1 MNKEAEVI
9 IVGGGPS
16 GIAAAGALSSLSIPF
31 LLLERSDCFA
41 PLWQRHSY
49 DRLHIHLPK
58 HTCQLPHMAIPDDWP
73 KYPPK
78 SLFVQYLHRYVS
90 HFRIEPLYNRSVE
103 SARYDDA
110 SGRWRVVARDVS
122 AGRGGEGAVEE
133 YSARF
138 LVVATGESC
147 DAFMP
152 EVEGLGSFGGKVM
165 HSTEYKNG
173 KEFVKKKVLVVGS
186 GNSGMEIALDL
197 ADHGAVTSIV
207 VRSPVN
213 FVTREMLNWVVPLL
227 KYLPFNWVERL
238 TMIAS
243 RLWFGDMSKFG
254 IPKAEEGPFT
264 MKMKYGKYPLVDVG
278 TCEKIRS
285 GEIQVLPAVK
295 CVKGN
300 EVVFEDGRSDS
311 FDAIVFATGFKRP
324 TKQWLK
330 VKEEDCLLND
340 DGIVKPSCPNKW
352 KGKNGLYCVGLSRRG
367 FLGAALDAQ
376 SVANDIKELL

>member
-1 MNKEAEVI
+1 MSKEAEVI

-16 GIAAAGALSSLSIPF
+16 GVAAAGTLSSLSIPY
-31 LLLERSDCFA
+31 LLLERADCFA
-41 PLWQRHSY
+41 PLWQRGAY

-58 HTCQLPHMAIPDDWP
+58 HTCQLPYVPVPADWP

-78 SLFVQYLHRYVS
+78 SLFVQYLQEYVS
-90 HFRIEPLYNRSVE
+90 HFGINPVYSRSVE
-103 SARYDDA
+103 SASYDEA

-122 AGRGGEGAVEE
+122 KGGAGVVEE
-133 YSARF
+133 YSTRF

-147 DAFMP
+147 DAFVP
-152 EVEGLGSFGGKVM
+152 EVEGMESFPGKAM

-173 KEFVKKKVLVVGS
+173 KEFAKKKVLVVGS

-197 ADHGAVTSIV
+197 ADHGAITSIV

-213 FVTREMLNWVVPLL
+213 FVTREMLNWAIVLV
-227 KYLPFNWVERL
+227 KYLSFNWAERL

-243 RLWFGDMSKFG
+243 RLWFGDMSKYG
-254 IPKAEEGPFT
+254 IPKPKEGPFT

-278 TCEKIRS
+278 TCAKIRS

-295 CVKGN
+295 CVRGN
-300 EVVFEDGRSDS
+300 EVVFENGHADS

-330 VKEEDCLLND
+330 VKEEDCILNN
-340 DGIVKPSCPNKW
+340 DGIVKPSYPDKW

-367 FLGAALDAQ
+367 FFGASLDAQ
-376 SVANDIKELL
+376 SVANDIKGLL

>member
-1 MNKEAEVI
+1 MNEEAEVI

-31 LLLERSDCFA
+31 LLLERADCFA
-41 PLWQRHSY
+41 PLWQRHAY

-58 HTCQLPHMAIPDDWP
+58 HTCQLPHVPIPADWP

-78 SLFVQYLHRYVS
+78 SLFVQYLQHYVA
-90 HFRIEPLYNRSVE
+90 HFHISPVYNRSVE

-110 SGRWRVVARDVS
+110 SGRWRVAARDVS
-122 AGRGGEGAVEE
+122 ASGEGAVEE

-138 LVVATGESC
+138 LVVATGERC
-147 DAFMP
+147 DAFVP
-152 EVEGLGSFGGKVM
+152 EVEGLGSFGGKAM

-173 KEFVKKKVLVVGS
+173 KEFAKKKVLVVGS

-197 ADHGAVTSIV
+197 ADHGAITSIV

-213 FVTREMLNWVVPLL
+213 FVTREMLNWAVVMV
-227 KYLPFNWVERL
+227 KYLSFNWAERL
-238 TMIAS
+238 TMITS

-254 IPKAEEGPFT
+254 IPKPEEGPFT

-278 TCEKIRS
+278 TCKKIRC

-295 CVKGN
+295 SIKGN
-300 EVVFEDGRSDS
+300 EVVFENGHSHS
-311 FDAIVFATGFKRP
+311 FDAIVFATGFKRS
-324 TKQWLK
+324 TKQWL
-330 VKEEDCLLND
+330 KEEDCLLND

-376 SVANDIKELL
+376 SVANDIKGLL